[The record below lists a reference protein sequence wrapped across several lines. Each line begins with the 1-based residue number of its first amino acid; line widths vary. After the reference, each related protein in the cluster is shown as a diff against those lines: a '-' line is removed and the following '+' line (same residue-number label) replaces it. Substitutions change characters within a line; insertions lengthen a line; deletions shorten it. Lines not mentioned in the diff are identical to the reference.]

1 MPYEFTVSDVIP
13 TSPDDAYDAWMT
25 SDRHAA
31 MTGGDAARIDARVGG
46 AFEAGDGYISGVTL
60 ALEPGR
66 RIVQSWRTT
75 DFAAEDD
82 DSQIEVL
89 FEPDAGGTK
98 VTLNHTS
105 IPDGQSGYED
115 GWRDYYFAPM
125 KEYFAQE
132 RR

>member
-13 TSPDDAYDAWMT
+13 AQADDVYAAWMS
-25 SDRHAA
+25 SDGHAA
-31 MTGGDAARIDARVGG
+31 MTGDPAKIDPRVGG
-46 AFEAGDGYISGVTL
+46 AFEAGDGYISGTTL
-60 ALEPGR
+60 ELEPPR

-75 DFAAEDD
+75 DFAPEDP
-82 DSQIEVL
+82 DSRIEVL
-89 FEPDAGGTK
+89 FEPVAEGTR
-98 VTLNHTS
+98 VTLRHTS

-125 KEYFAQE
+125 REYFAQ